1 MTHEKEGAGK
11 CFTTSYICEK
21 KSFRFADFYDINSSL
36 HGLFQAASVIVLKE
50 KLGRCVHRKA
60 LSQNEPAHQCI

>member
-1 MTHEKEGAGK
+1 MKKRALVNVSQLVIYVK
-11 CFTTSYICEK
+11 K